1 MRREKIG
8 KHKLL
13 VLISSSGQIIHAFN
27 VTISVRFFNFFM
39 FFIMFLFSAGVDWAV
54 DYLMNIVKG
63 EEKHGIQAD
72 RVMIGGFSQVF
83 KQIES

>member
-1 MRREKIG
+1 
-8 KHKLL
+8 
-13 VLISSSGQIIHAFN
+13 
-27 VTISVRFFNFFM
+27 M

>member
-1 MRREKIG
+1 M
-8 KHKLL
+8 L
-13 VLISSSGQIIHAFN
+13 
-27 VTISVRFFNFFM
+27 
-39 FFIMFLFSAGVDWAV
+39 LFSAGVDWAV

-83 KQIES
+83 MRYSHDRRLFSGIYADRVMIGGFSQVFMQI